1 MNEQPRV
8 VFGNFYEGFTKS
20 LGPRFTPQ
28 LKAEMKKA
36 GLDFD
41 KLPTAMAATESN
53 RYTRLIGKLAFPE
66 DPEIEALRLLGLHAI
81 RGWSNTMLGSAASAM
96 LRLVGPHRT
105 LKRLD
110 RAFQTTNNFSRATS
124 EVVNEKEA
132 LVTIND
138 VEGMPSYWQGILEAG
153 LELLKLEGTVV
164 LEKQDGPAGTFR
176 LKWQ

>member
-1 MNEQPRV
+1 MSEQPRV
-8 VFGNFYEGFTKS
+8 TFGSLYDGFVKG
-20 LGPRFTPQ
+20 LGPRLTPQ
-28 LKAEMKKA
+28 VRADMKRA

-41 KLPTAMAATESN
+41 KLPSALPADESI
-53 RYTRLIGKLAFPE
+53 RYTQLLGRLAFAEEPE
-66 DPEIEALRLLGLHAI
+66 VEAMRLLGLHVI
-81 RGWSNTMLGSAASAM
+81 RGWQNTMIGSAAAAM

-110 RAFQTTNNFSRATS
+110 RAFQTTNNYSRATS

-153 LELLKLEGTVV
+153 LEILRLDGTVV
-164 LEKQDGPAGTFR
+164 LEKRDGRSGTFR
-176 LKWQ
+176 IAWK